1 MKITRK
7 NIIDEGDV
15 VVHRGRV
22 YIAIAQQSRRC
33 IRDCDMYDRLGDNC
47 NGYCWR
53 WQPMKNIV
61 FRYLYEE
68 SEAPADLQVVETE
81 HSIDAAIQ
89 LAKARTQY
97 QIGKVTDAAKHSG

>member
-7 NIIDEGDV
+7 NSIDEGDV
-15 VVHRGRV
+15 VVHRGKV
-22 YIAIAQQSRRC
+22 YIAIPQQSRLC
-33 IRDCDMYDRLGDNC
+33 IRDCDMYDANEDRC
-47 NGYCWR
+47 TGYCWR
-53 WQPMKNIV
+53 WHPMKDIV

-68 SEAPADLQVVETE
+68 KDAPAGLQAVETE

-97 QIGKVTDAAKHSG
+97 QTGKNPKNNVAQ